1 MDKNANKI
9 RNIFN
14 LETIV
19 PKTPDKI
26 NMREI
31 EKHEKQFSVNHLDEL
46 YSEKFITFIE
56 KMGLYF
62 SVFYIDLLSH
72 MIFIIIPIQ

>member
-31 EKHEKQFSVNHLDEL
+31 PKHEKQFSVNHLDEL
-46 YSEKFITFIE
+46 YSEKFMNE
-56 KMGLYF
+56 YF
-62 SVFYIDLLSH
+62 KV
-72 MIFIIIPIQ
+72 

>member
-46 YSEKFITFIE
+46 YSEKFMNE
-56 KMGLYF
+56 YF
-62 SVFYIDLLSH
+62 KV
-72 MIFIIIPIQ
+72 